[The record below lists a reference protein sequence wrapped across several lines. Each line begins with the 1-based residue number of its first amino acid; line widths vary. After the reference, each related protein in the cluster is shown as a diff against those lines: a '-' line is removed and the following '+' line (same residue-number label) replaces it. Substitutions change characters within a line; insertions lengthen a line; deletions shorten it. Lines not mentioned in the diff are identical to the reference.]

1 MRLENRVAVIT
12 GAGRGIGRAIAL
24 AYASEGA
31 RLALAARTSNEL
43 DETARQVE
51 ALGGSAFAIPTD
63 VTDQGQVEEMVR
75 QTLDRYSSIDI
86 LVNNAGIAG
95 PVGSLQDN
103 DVSHWIRTIQ
113 VNLMGPFLCC
123 RAVLPAMV
131 SQNRGRIINMSGIG
145 GQNLS
150 AYGAAK
156 VALVYLTE
164 VLCEELGGRDIQV
177 NALSPGSIHTR
188 MWEETLGGARV
199 VGNAELIDWGE
210 RVVSDR
216 GASMERATE
225 LCRVPGQRRLRKA
238 ERPTDPGIFRRFRE
252 LFGPDTGDYGLEPLY
267 PAQGGGLRARP
278 GLTSGRRKATPAS
291 DRRSGLVVQ

>member
-1 MRLENRVAVIT
+1 MRLENRVALIT

-24 AYASEGA
+24 AYAREGA
-31 RLALAARTSNEL
+31 RLALAARTAKDL

-51 ALGGSAFAIPTD
+51 ALGGSAFAIPAD
-63 VTDQGQVEEMVR
+63 VTDQGQVEGMVR

-95 PVGSLQDN
+95 PVGPLQDN
-103 DVSHWIRTIQ
+103 DVPDWIRTIR
-113 VNLMGPFLCC
+113 VNLVGPFLCC

-164 VLCEELGGRDIQV
+164 VLSEELEGKDIQV
-177 NALSPGSIHTR
+177 NALSPGSIHTS
-188 MWEETLGGARV
+188 MWEETLEGAKS
-199 VGNAELIDWGE
+199 VGNADLIDWGE
-210 RVVSDR
+210 RVVSGR

-225 LCRVPGQRRLRKA
+225 LAVFLASDACGKL
-238 ERPTDPGIFRRFRE
+238 
-252 LFGPDTGDYGLEPLY
+252 
-267 PAQGGGLRARP
+267 
-278 GLTSGRRKATPAS
+278 SGRLIQAYSDDFESFPARIPEIMAS
-291 DRRSGLVVQ
+291 NLYTLRRVGD